1 MVKTD
6 GKVSKS
12 EKRVWRQ
19 VFSYGHLCREQ
30 STGGGGGDAC
40 STFTSLQSE
49 SVLAS
54 PVFLTA
60 FIIRSLGK
68 MLSQGIN

>member
-1 MVKTD
+1 MATAV
-6 GKVSKS
+6 GNSLQ
-12 EKRVWRQ
+12 EKK
-19 VFSYGHLCREQ
+19 E
-30 STGGGGGDAC
+30 GGDPC